1 MNFLEMEKAYWKNI
15 TKIKTEMDELGKKK
29 I

>member
-15 TKIKTEMDELGKKK
+15 TKIKTEMDELEKKK